1 MAKNCINYYYRCRH
15 IYEAFRASYK
25 AFWIKYTTP
34 LIAYLDKYLSNA
46 TGFLSWRTIKIFSVF
61 EILSAFAGVPYLF
74 CKPKLSL
81 ATAAA

>member
-34 LIAYLDKYLSNA
+34 LIAYLDKYFSNA
-46 TGFLSWRTIKIFSVF
+46 TGFLSWQIF
-61 EILSAFAGVPYLF
+61 LF
-74 CKPKLSL
+74 DDVINGKKKQCS
-81 ATAAA
+81 